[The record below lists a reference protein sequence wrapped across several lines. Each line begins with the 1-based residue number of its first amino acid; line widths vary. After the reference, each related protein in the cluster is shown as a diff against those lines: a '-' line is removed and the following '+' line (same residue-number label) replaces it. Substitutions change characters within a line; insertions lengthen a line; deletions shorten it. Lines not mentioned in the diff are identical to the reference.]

1 MNLTARGIPQ
11 NLRFA
16 FQEYDLDQLDP
27 EEHAFVVIERTLAYG
42 DRAELGWLF
51 ARYGRERLLH
61 WLQQGGWRTLPRRRL
76 LLWTTYFKLPPF
88 PGRRGVWTH

>member
-27 EEHAFVVIERTLAYG
+27 EEHAFVVIERTLACQRMG
-42 DRAELGWLF
+42 NE
-51 ARYGRERLLH
+51 
-61 WLQQGGWRTLPRRRL
+61 
-76 LLWTTYFKLPPF
+76 
-88 PGRRGVWTH
+88 